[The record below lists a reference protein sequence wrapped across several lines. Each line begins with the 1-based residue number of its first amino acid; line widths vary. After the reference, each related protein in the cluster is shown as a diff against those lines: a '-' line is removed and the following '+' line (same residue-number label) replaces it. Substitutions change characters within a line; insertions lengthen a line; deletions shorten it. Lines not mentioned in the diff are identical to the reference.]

1 MKQGVCDIW
10 AIWSR
15 NTKMFLGLR
24 IFKHGHL
31 LIIGIMTP
39 TVSHKVHLT
48 GWETSS
54 DSIRSFHCIF
64 FLGGKFKFLNL
75 QHPWKAAR
83 DQHDGENE
91 TSREEAATRHPSKP
105 DDTDL
110 LDYHW
115 TSFLLKFIFRKAYLY
130 IIYIYC
136 TTFICTSEINIIKLN
151 KSLNLF
157 FAILFFYL
165 FH

>member
-31 LIIGIMTP
+31 LIIGIMTS

-64 FLGGKFKFLNL
+64 FSWQKVSISQFATSVESGTRPTWWRKWDESWRSCHTSSKQTWRHRPLRLSLNFI
-75 QHPWKAAR
+75 P
-83 DQHDGENE
+83 
-91 TSREEAATRHPSKP
+91 
-105 DDTDL
+105 
-110 LDYHW
+110 
-115 TSFLLKFIFRKAYLY
+115 LKIHFQKSIPIYY
-130 IIYIYC
+130 IYILH
-136 TTFICTSEINIIKLN
+136 NIYMYIWN
-151 KSLNLF
+151 KYN
-157 FAILFFYL
+157 
-165 FH
+165 